1 MPILATVLP
10 FTPHLIAAPR
20 CAQCETK
27 MGLQR
32 VEPHPTTP
40 YKAMSTYA
48 CLTCGLLDRTEELP
62 RSASAS
68 NEEEAGEY
76 ARRSP

>member
-1 MPILATVLP
+1 MALLATVSS
-10 FTPHLIAAPR
+10 FTLHSISAPR

-40 YKAMSTYA
+40 YKQMSTYA
-48 CLTCGLLDRTEELP
+48 CSTCGLLDRAEELP
-62 RSASAS
+62 TYTSLTNEKGESAVRSA
-68 NEEEAGEY
+68 
-76 ARRSP
+76 